1 VATSPTL
8 RLVKDELYG
17 FAKSKVMLVLW
28 VILPLIAIAG
38 YLLLRGNEKIGMD
51 PDAKMSAS
59 VFMSLILSSLS
70 GTVAALMVAVDL
82 VSERQRK
89 VFELFII
96 RPIRREAIIWSK
108 FIAVF
113 LVVTMACILS
123 MALGIAIDTIRG
135 DAFTS
140 AMAYDTL
147 KGMAQLVS
155 VIGLSAAVGVI
166 CGVLARSILVAVL
179 LILYGGQNLTIVPM
193 LPTYLGVLPD
203 QFWVFQAISLI
214 LILVLT
220 FLASLA
226 FRRSQF

>member
-1 VATSPTL
+1 MATSPTL

-51 PDAKMSAS
+51 PDSKMSAS

-96 RPIRREAIIWSK
+96 RPIRREVIIWSK

>member
-1 VATSPTL
+1 MATSPTM

-17 FAKSKVMLVLW
+17 FAKSKVMIVLW
-28 VILPLIAIAG
+28 VVLPLIAILG
-38 YLLLRGNEKIGMD
+38 YWLFKGNDKVGAD
-51 PDAKMSAS
+51 PDAQMTAS
-59 VFMSLILSSLS
+59 IFMSLILSSLS
-70 GTVAALMVAVDL
+70 GTVAALMVAVDI

-96 RPIRREAIIWSK
+96 RPIRREVIIWSK

-113 LVVTMACILS
+113 LVVVGACVLS
-123 MALGIAIDTIRG
+123 MTLGIIVDTVQGEPLSRG
-135 DAFTS
+135 LN
-140 AMAYDTL
+140 YDTL
-147 KGMAQLVS
+147 KGMTQLVT
-155 VIGLSAAVGVI
+155 VVGLSCAVGVI

-203 QFWVFQAISLI
+203 QFWVFQAVSFI
-214 LILVLT
+214 LIATLT
-220 FLASLA
+220 WLAGFA